1 VETKDIIDL
10 VPDLAAGSGRAHGDS
25 DNNFCRALLTQRGSR
40 GPHRRSSGKS
50 VIDQN
55 HSSPTQI
62 RRRPPGAISK
72 FPAFQFLAFDCSD
85 YLDNRLRIW
94 QGVKDVFVQDAD
106 ATGCDC
112 AHGEFFVTRHA
123 KLAHNENIERKAE
136 PMRCFKRHRH
146 PAARKSEND
155 DVVASSVAQQF
166 FRKLP
171 TRVGSVAKKV

>member
-1 VETKDIIDL
+1 VEAKDIVDL
-10 VPDLAAGSGRAHGDS
+10 VPDLAASGGSAHGDS
-25 DNNFCRALLTQRGSR
+25 DNNFCRALLTQRGSG

-55 HSSPTQI
+55 HRSPTQI
-62 RRRPPGAISK
+62 WRRPPGAISM
-72 FPAFQFLAFDCSD
+72 FPPFQFLAFDRAD
-85 YLDNRLRIW
+85 HLYDRLRIRKH
-94 QGVKDVFVQDAD
+94 VENVFVQNAD

-112 AHGEFFVTRHA
+112 AHGEFFVPGHA
-123 KLAHNENIERKAE
+123 ELAHNENIERNAE
-136 PMRCFKRHRH
+136 PLRYFERNRH

-171 TRVGSVAKKV
+171 TRVGSVPKKV

>member
-1 VETKDIIDL
+1 
-10 VPDLAAGSGRAHGDS
+10 
-25 DNNFCRALLTQRGSR
+25 
-40 GPHRRSSGKS
+40 
-50 VIDQN
+50 
-55 HSSPTQI
+55 
-62 RRRPPGAISK
+62 
-72 FPAFQFLAFDCSD
+72 
-85 YLDNRLRIW
+85 LRIW